1 MRDPDALIGFEDTQ
15 VVRTLREP
23 LSPSHFLRS
32 DLAQL
37 WVRERRLIDFAM
49 QGPFTVTSR
58 RLQFVTHPFEWCDA
72 QLFSAAQL
80 TLRLQREAVD
90 AGHDLKDAS
99 AWNVIFDGG
108 RPVFCDLLSFLPLQD
123 HRWWAMGQYVR
134 HFLLPLLIS
143 RERGMRGF
151 QSFVVWRDGVPPP
164 VARRLLGPA
173 VFMTR
178 YGPLFFGQAGSAAG
192 GHSAVQP
199 LPAVASSG
207 ASAPFRKGLHT
218 ALEWMLAGLVPPALD
233 RRSTT
238 GWSGYEEDRP
248 HYTGQSLN
256 KKRAIIDEWLA
267 RTRPEWV
274 ADFGCNK
281 GEFSRMAAERGA
293 HVVALD
299 ADHESIQ
306 QLYRASMPHWRLYP
320 VIAQL
325 DDIGSGRGWAG
336 IEHSGLAQR
345 LQDRFDIVMMLAL
358 VHHLAISASIP
369 LAAVAAFARDCT
381 RERAIVEF
389 IDEAD
394 PQLMS
399 LCAQR
404 QRRASEFSLARQQ
417 AAFVDA
423 GFQVEAEVD
432 LFPAKRSIALLRK
445 TPK

>member
-1 MRDPDALIGFEDTQ
+1 MRDPDALIGFEGTK

-23 LSPSHFLRS
+23 LSPAHFLRS
-32 DLAQL
+32 DLAQV
-37 WVRERRLIDFAM
+37 WVRERRLIDFALRD
-49 QGPFTVTSR
+49 PLTVTSR
-58 RLQFVTHPFEWCDA
+58 RVQFVTHPFEWCDA
-72 QLFSAAQL
+72 QLMSAAQL

-99 AWNVIFDGG
+99 AWNVIFDGTQ
-108 RPVFCDLLSFLPLQD
+108 PVFCDLLSFVPLRD
-123 HRWWAMGQYVR
+123 RRWWAMGQYVR
-134 HFLLPLLIS
+134 HFLLPLLLS
-143 RERGMRGF
+143 RERGMRSF
-151 QSFVVWRDGVPPP
+151 QSFAVWRDGVPPP
-164 VARRLLGPA
+164 VARRLIGPA
-173 VFMTR
+173 IFVTR
-178 YGPLFFGQAGSAAG
+178 YGPLFFGQTGSAAG
-192 GHSAVQP
+192 VHSAMQS
-199 LPAVASSG
+199 LPEVSAG
-207 ASAPFRKGLHT
+207 AAAPFRRGLHT
-218 ALEWMLAGLVPPALD
+218 ALEWMLAGLVPAASG
-233 RRSTT
+233 RRSTP

-248 HYTGQSLN
+248 HYAGQSLN
-256 KKRAIIDEWLA
+256 KKRSTIDEWLA
-267 RTRPEWV
+267 RIRPEWV

-281 GEFSRMAAERGA
+281 GEFSRMAAERGT

-306 QLYRASMPHWRLYP
+306 QLYRTSPPHLRLYP
-320 VIAQL
+320 IIAQL

-336 IEHSGLAQR
+336 IEHAGLAQR

-358 VHHLAISASIP
+358 VHHLAIGASIP
-369 LAAVAAFARDCT
+369 LAALAAFARTCT
-381 RERAIVEF
+381 REWVIVEF

-404 QRRASEFSLARQQ
+404 RRRTNEFSLARQQ

-445 TPK
+445 TPR